1 MGAGVLDSIAMD
13 TVRKYSMI
21 DYGDGVV
28 VGVSGGPDS
37 VALLHFLFSIA
48 SRYNL
53 KLHIAHVNHMIRGAG
68 ADEDERF
75 VGEMACSLG
84 IPITVERVDVPRLA
98 RQLGVTVEDAGRD
111 ARYGLYRK
119 ICVERGFSRAAVAHH
134 ADDQAETVL
143 MRILRGA
150 GLRGLAGIPPT
161 RELGEHAMVI
171 RPFIE
176 VTRAQIEQYC
186 EKRGLATRTDPTNV
200 DTQYFRN
207 KVRRELLPLLE
218 REYNSNIR
226 AGLARLARLAAMDEQ
241 YLEDQAVRVLDAA
254 KAACGVSGPRDL
266 RERPAQVELNLD
278 IIRQAAAPVAS
289 RAFALAFAEVAGD
302 RHDLYWPNIDGM
314 TTLANT
320 GNVGNWIDLP
330 GSLRARLTYD
340 TIVIERVAQPAQEDA
355 DAPDAIA
362 EPGEVSVCV
371 PGAMPLAWARITVYA
386 ACGERPARDR
396 TMGADASV
404 VAMVGGSAARDGEP
418 LAIRELARM
427 ARSALADSGFREL
440 RVDASGIGREWA
452 VFDADQVD
460 LNGLMIRP
468 WRAGDRIRPFGMTG
482 AKKLSDLFVDDKVP
496 RSVRPHLAVL
506 AMGNDALWV
515 VGVRASGTGAVTSST
530 KRLVVFAAD
539 LDTCVDDA

>member
-1 MGAGVLDSIAMD
+1 MGASVLGRIAMD

-53 KLHIAHVNHMIRGAG
+53 KLHIAHVNHMIRGAS

-161 RELGEHAMVI
+161 RELGERATVI

-176 VTRAQIEQYC
+176 VSRAQIEQYC
-186 EKRGLATRTDPTNV
+186 AELGLPTRTDPTNV

-226 AGLARLARLAAMDEQ
+226 SGLARLARLAAMDEK
-241 YLEDQAVRVLDAA
+241 YLEGQAVALLDAA
-254 KAACGVSGPRDL
+254 KATCDISGAADV
-266 RERPAQVELNLD
+266 RERRAQVELNLD
-278 IIRQAAAPVAS
+278 IMRQAAAPVAS

-302 RHDLYWPNIDGM
+302 RHDLYRSNIDGM

-340 TIVIERVAQPAQEDA
+340 TIVIERVAQPVQEDA

-362 EPGEVSVCV
+362 EPGGVSVCV
-371 PGAMPLAWARITVYA
+371 PGAMPLRWARITVYA
-386 ACGERPARDR
+386 ACGEGPARERAPETDADAD
-396 TMGADASV
+396 ADASI
-404 VAMVGGSAARDGEP
+404 G
-418 LAIRELARM
+418 ELASM
-427 ARSALADSGFREL
+427 ANRALADAGFRGL

-460 LNGLMIRP
+460 LSGLAIRP
-468 WRAGDRIRPFGMTG
+468 WRAGDKIRPFGMTG

-496 RSVRPHLAVL
+496 RPVRSRLAVL
-506 AMGNDALWV
+506 AMSDEALWV
-515 VGVRASGTGAVTSST
+515 VRIRASGTGAVTSST

-539 LDTCVDDA
+539 MDTCVDDA